1 MASPR
6 EEIERL
12 RERIADDPD
21 IGDEDAERLL
31 EFSDRLDGAKRDRR
45 HEKFLRHCTRIA
57 EEVDDGLLAA
67 SLSDRE
73 AAEEIVDWI
82 FEAWD
87 NEDVNRNFRVTLRV
101 YGKLLSEGDDDEPP
115 DSIGWVPTHTSPDR
129 RGRGV

>member
-6 EEIERL
+6 EEIETL
-12 RERIADDPD
+12 RERIADSPD
-21 IGDEDAERLL
+21 VADADADRLL
-31 EFSDRLDGAKRDRR
+31 EFSDALDEAKRDRR
-45 HEKFLRHCTRIA
+45 HWKFLRHCTRIA

-82 FEAWD
+82 FEEWD
-87 NEDVNRNFRVTLRV
+87 NEEVNRNFRVTLRV
-101 YGKLLSEGDDDEPP
+101 YGKLVAGGDDPP
-115 DSIGWVPTHTSPDR
+115 ESIGWIPTNTSPDR

>member
-6 EEIERL
+6 EEIETL
-12 RERIADDPD
+12 RQRIADNPD
-21 IGDEDAERLL
+21 IGDADADRLL
-31 EFSDRLDGAKRDRR
+31 EFSDRLDEEKRDRR

-57 EEVDDGLLAA
+57 EEVDDGLLDA

-73 AAEEIVDWI
+73 ATEEIVDWI
-82 FEAWD
+82 FETWD

-101 YGKLLSEGDDDEPP
+101 YGKLVSDGDDELP
-115 DSIGWVPTHTSPDR
+115 DAIGWVPTHTSPDR

>member
-6 EEIERL
+6 EEIEEL

-31 EFSDRLDGAKRDRR
+31 EFSDRLDEAKRDRR

-57 EEVDDGLLAA
+57 AEVDEGLLAA

-73 AAEEIVDWI
+73 ATEEIVDWI
-82 FEAWD
+82 FDEWD

-101 YGKLLSEGDDDEPP
+101 YGKLLTGGDDPP
-115 DSIGWVPTHTSPDR
+115 EAIGWVPTHTSPDR

>member
-6 EEIERL
+6 EEIETL
-12 RERIADDPD
+12 RERIAESSDV
-21 IGDEDAERLL
+21 GDADAERLL
-31 EFSDRLDGAKRDRR
+31 EFSDRLDEAKRDRR

-57 EEVDDGLLAA
+57 EDVADGLLAA

-73 AAEEIVDWI
+73 ATEEIVDWI
-82 FEAWD
+82 FETWD

-101 YGKLLSEGDDDEPP
+101 YGKLVSEGDDELP
-115 DSIGWVPTHTSPDR
+115 DSIGWVPTNTSPER

>member
-6 EEIERL
+6 EEIEAL
-12 RERIADDPD
+12 REQIEDSPD
-21 IGDEDAERLL
+21 IGDADAKRLL
-31 EFSDRLDGAKRDRR
+31 EFSDRLDEEKRDRR

-67 SLSDRE
+67 SLEDRE

-101 YGKLLSEGDDDEPP
+101 YGKLVSEGDDELPP
-115 DSIGWVPTHTSPDR
+115 SIGWVPTHTSPDR